1 MDSMKSRPTQHDVGR
16 ARPTLVTIFADA
28 SFCPK
33 TGAAG
38 WGAWAIRD
46 GWGKGR
52 FMGGPIRR
60 QIRNSTEAEICGLA
74 SAVHDLHR
82 AKLLADVEAF
92 ILQCDN
98 VAALGSIHHRVPW
111 ARWAKS
117 CDARDVAA
125 HFRKTKLRDIEAE
138 AIDAIKQITFG
149 HAVWLRHVKGH
160 VSGTGRNWV
169 NQQCDAEAGRHMRA
183 MRLELAG
190 AAA

>member
-1 MDSMKSRPTQHDVGR
+1 MSKPVLM
-16 ARPTLVTIFADA
+16 TIFADA

-52 FMGGPIRR
+52 LMGGPFRR
-60 QIRNSTEAEICGLA
+60 TIRNSTEAEICGLA
-74 SAVHDLHR
+74 SAIHDLDR
-82 AKLLADVEAF
+82 ADALGEVEAF

-98 VAALGSIHHRVPW
+98 VAAPGTIFHRVPW

-125 HFRKTKLRDIEAE
+125 HFRKSKLQGVEAE
-138 AIDAIKQITFG
+138 AVDAVKNLTLG
-149 HAVWLRHVKGH
+149 RAVWLRHVKGH

-169 NQQCDAEAGRHMRA
+169 NQQCDDEARRHMQA
-183 MRLELAG
+183 MRLEIAV